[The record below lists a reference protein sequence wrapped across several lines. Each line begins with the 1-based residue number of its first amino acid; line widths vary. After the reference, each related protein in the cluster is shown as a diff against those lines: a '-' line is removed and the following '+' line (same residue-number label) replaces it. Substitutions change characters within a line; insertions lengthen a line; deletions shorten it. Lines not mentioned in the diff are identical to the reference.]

1 MRNLSNTVIKAF
13 ALVFL
18 CFAGSVLA
26 APVGQVM
33 NLSGPL
39 FALDAAGTQRILS
52 VGSQIE
58 PGETLVTERNT
69 YAQVRFIDQG
79 VVTLKPGT
87 HFKVES
93 FAFDEKAPEKD
104 GAVFG
109 LLKGALRTVTGLIGK
124 RGNQDAYS
132 MRTPTATIG
141 IRGTQFL
148 AEFVPE
154 PETALSN
161 LSDFPRVPYALPLLA
176 SLDAVLA
183 AQDTLTD
190 APMGLLDL
198 AELPPLL
205 LAQAPGALLPGTYVH
220 VLFGA
225 VAMGPAFVAPIAGLP
240 PPPPP
245 PPPLVIPQGITG
257 FAAPPRPGFTAT
269 APDSHSDTTQSGAV
283 LQPAALFPDNPEPGR
298 PGSPGVAPTPPAPP
312 PANPDGCK
320 P

>member
-257 FAAPPRPGFTAT
+257 FAAPPRPGLPPPPPTVIPTPPSLVPSFS
-269 APDSHSDTTQSGAV
+269 PPPSFQTTQN
-283 LQPAALFPDNPEPGR
+283 QAAQAP
-298 PGSPGVAPTPPAPP
+298 PGVAPTPPAPP